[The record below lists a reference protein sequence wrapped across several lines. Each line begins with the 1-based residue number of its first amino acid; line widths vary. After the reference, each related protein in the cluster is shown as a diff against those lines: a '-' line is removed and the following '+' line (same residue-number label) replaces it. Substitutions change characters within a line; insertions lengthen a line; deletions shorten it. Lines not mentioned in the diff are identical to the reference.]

1 MKFLKPKFWDKK
13 NSFLSLI
20 LFPISFFFDLIIS
33 IKKKLTRQIRFDLIV
48 ICVGNIYIGGTGK
61 TPLSILIGKELVKN
75 GKKTA
80 IVRKF
85 YKNHFDEHKLI
96 KEKFKDLI
104 LENDRKNA
112 INFAKREGFDTV
124 ILDDGFQDYKIKKN
138 INILC
143 FNQIQKVGN
152 GLVLPAGPLR
162 ENLSALKDVHV
173 VIINGEKDKDFEQK
187 ILKINNN
194 IDIFYSHYSPIEIN
208 KFRNKKLLAVAGI
221 GNPENFFR
229 LLTRN
234 NLNLEKKFIF
244 PDHYKFSK
252 NEILKIIKYAESKKL
267 NVIMTEKDYLRVKH
281 FNLNKIEFLKVDL
294 VIEQKEKFINR
305 ILKLYD

>member
-20 LFPISFFFDLIIS
+20 LFPISFFFYLIIS
-33 IKKKLTRQIRFDLIV
+33 IKKKLTRQIKFDLIV

>member
-1 MKFLKPKFWDKK
+1 MKFLKPRFWEEK

-20 LFPISFFFDLIIS
+20 LFPISLFFDFLIS
-33 IKKKLTRQIRFDLIV
+33 LKRKYTKQIKFNLNV

-96 KEKFKDLI
+96 EENFKDLI
-104 LENDRKNA
+104 LKNDRTNA
-112 INFAKREGFDTV
+112 INFAKSEGFDTV
-124 ILDDGFQDYKIKKN
+124 ILDDGFQDYKIKKK
-138 INILC
+138 INIVC
-143 FNQIQKVGN
+143 FNQTQKVGN
-152 GLVLPAGPLR
+152 GLVIPAGPLR
-162 ENLSALKDVHV
+162 ENLSSLKDVHIV
-173 VIINGEKDKDFEQK
+173 VINGEKDKNFEQK

-194 IDIFYSHYSPIEIN
+194 IDIFYSHYSPVEIDKFKN
-208 KFRNKKLLAVAGI
+208 KRLLAVAGI

-234 NLNLEKKFIF
+234 NLNLEKRFIF

-252 NEILKIIKYAESKKL
+252 NEILKIIKYADSKKL
-267 NVIMTEKDYLRVKH
+267 NVIMTEKDYFKIKH

-294 VIEQKEKFINR
+294 VLEQKEKFINR
-305 ILKLYD
+305 ILTLYD

>member
-1 MKFLKPKFWDKK
+1 MKFLKPRFWEEK

-20 LFPISFFFDLIIS
+20 LFPISLFFDFLIS
-33 IKKKLTRQIRFDLIV
+33 LKRKYTKQIEFNLNV

-85 YKNHFDEHKLI
+85 YKNHYDEHKLI
-96 KEKFKDLI
+96 EENFKDLI
-104 LENDRKNA
+104 LKNDRTNA
-112 INFAKREGFDTV
+112 INFAKSEGFDTV
-124 ILDDGFQDYKIKKN
+124 ILDDGFQDYKIKKK
-138 INILC
+138 INIVC
-143 FNQIQKVGN
+143 FNQSQKVGN
-152 GLVLPAGPLR
+152 GLVIPAGPLR
-162 ENLSALKDVHV
+162 ENLSSLKDVHIV
-173 VIINGEKDKDFEQK
+173 VINGEKDQNFEQK

-194 IDIFYSHYSPIEIN
+194 IDIFYSHYSPVEIDKFKN
-208 KFRNKKLLAVAGI
+208 KRLLAVAGI

-229 LLTRN
+229 LLARN
-234 NLNLEKKFIF
+234 NLNLEKRFIF

-252 NEILKIIKYAESKKL
+252 KEILKIIKYADSKKL
-267 NVIMTEKDYLRVKH
+267 NVIMTEKDYFKIKH

-294 VIEQKEKFINR
+294 VLEQKEKFINK
-305 ILKLYD
+305 ILTLYD

>member
-1 MKFLKPKFWDKK
+1 MKFLKPRFWEEK

-20 LFPISFFFDLIIS
+20 LFPISLFFDLLIS
-33 IKKKLTRQIRFDLIV
+33 LKRKYTKQIEFNLNV

-96 KEKFKDLI
+96 EENFKDLI
-104 LENDRKNA
+104 LKNDRTNA
-112 INFAKREGFDTV
+112 INFAKSEGFDTV
-124 ILDDGFQDYKIKKN
+124 ILDDGFQDYKIKKK
-138 INILC
+138 INIVC
-143 FNQIQKVGN
+143 FNQSQKVGN
-152 GLVLPAGPLR
+152 GLVIPAGPLR
-162 ENLSALKDVHV
+162 ENLSSLKDVHIV
-173 VIINGEKDKDFEQK
+173 VINGEKDKNFEQK

-194 IDIFYSHYSPIEIN
+194 IDIFYSHYSPVEIDKFKN
-208 KFRNKKLLAVAGI
+208 KRLLAVAGI

-234 NLNLEKKFIF
+234 NLNLEKRFIF

-252 NEILKIIKYAESKKL
+252 NEILKIIKYADSKKL
-267 NVIMTEKDYLRVKH
+267 NVIMTEKDYFKIKH

-294 VIEQKEKFINR
+294 VLEQKEKFINR
-305 ILKLYD
+305 ILTLYD

>member
-1 MKFLKPKFWDKK
+1 M
-13 NSFLSLI
+13 
-20 LFPISFFFDLIIS
+20 
-33 IKKKLTRQIRFDLIV
+33 
-48 ICVGNIYIGGTGK
+48 
-61 TPLSILIGKELVKN
+61 
-75 GKKTA
+75 
-80 IVRKF
+80 
-85 YKNHFDEHKLI
+85 
-96 KEKFKDLI
+96 
-104 LENDRKNA
+104 ENDRKNA

-173 VIINGEKDKDFEQK
+173 VIINGEKDKNFEQK

-194 IDIFYSHYSPIEIN
+194 IDIFYSHYSPIEID